1 MKIRIAN
8 WIHDSI
14 VDGPGLRFS
23 LFTQGCPH
31 HCPHCHN
38 PQTHDPQGGYL
49 VDTDEIITEIKKNP
63 LLSGITIT
71 GGEPMLQPDAVLEL
85 LQQTKLLG
93 MDSVVYTGYVYED
106 LLLQNNTTITSILQT
121 ADYLID
127 GPFVESL
134 KSLDLLFRGSSN
146 QRIIDLKKTN
156 HHHQVLCTSF
166 END

>member
-31 HCPHCHN
+31 RCPHCHN

-71 GGEPMLQPDAVLEL
+71 GGEPMLQPEAVLEL

-156 HHHQVLCTSF
+156 HHHLVLCTSF

>member
-71 GGEPMLQPDAVLEL
+71 GGEPMLQPEAVLEL
-85 LQQTKLLG
+85 LQQTKFLG
-93 MDSVVYTGYVYED
+93 LDSVVYTGYVYED
-106 LLLQNNTTITSILQT
+106 LLLQNNTAITSILQT

-166 END
+166 EKD

>member
-156 HHHQVLCTSF
+156 HHHLVLCTSF